1 MRRQKSKA
9 KKTRHP
15 IMKNMDDV
23 EAAVKDKIA
32 ALIATKTED
41 VLSERKKKL
50 AALGKEPVDQICA
63 GAVENAD
70 ALDDIYHSNSWQEMQ
85 VKIALYGMV
94 LNTIDHAWLC
104 NTLAYHYGFWPHTR
118 PRFKA
123 YCQLVVKDLECLAV
137 VGASKFVNFTKK
149 EAEYLEAQLKIDPT
163 YAVPGRRDEIAA
175 WQKLHNVAVRCK
187 KRLKAI
193 QKTRKKKQCSKTLQ
207 NYSRKSSMS
216 LSSEQMGCLG
226 EMLSSVFKKLA

>member
-70 ALDDIYHSNSWQEMQ
+70 ALDDIYHSSSWQEMQ
-85 VKIALYGMV
+85 VKIALYGMI

-123 YCQLVVKDLECLAV
+123 YCQLVAKDIDCMTI
-137 VGASKFVNFTKK
+137 VGSSRFVSFVKK
-149 EAEYLEAQLKIDPT
+149 EFEWLDAERKIDPT
-163 YAVPGRRDEIAA
+163 CDIPGRRDEIVA
-175 WQKLHNVAVRCK
+175 WKKLHDVVTRCK

-207 NYSRKSSMS
+207 KYSRKSLMS